1 MTSIAR
7 VDATVARVWSM
18 IAIVLPDLR
27 GGGAERVSVDLGRAL
42 ARRGH
47 RVEFVLQTASGDLLA
62 ETRSE
67 FKVVDLGVNRLRKS
81 FGPLVS
87 YFRKEQPAAV
97 LAMMW
102 PLTFLVPL
110 AARMAGV
117 RGKVGVAEHGVLS
130 LQYAT
135 WGWLN
140 MFLLRFTTMI
150 GYRLAVPIG
159 VSRGVAG
166 DMSGLARLG
175 PERVVTI
182 HNPVRFLPEPDA
194 AALADAQQVWKT
206 AGPRI
211 LTVGSFKRVKNQTLL
226 LRSFARFARSDAQL
240 VLLGQGP
247 EEETL
252 RALARSLGISGRV
265 SFAGFRANPSAFY
278 ATADLFV
285 LSSDSEGFGN
295 VIVEALF
302 HGLRVVS
309 TDCPYGPSEILD
321 GGRFGRLVHVGDE
334 MALAKAMEAALAET
348 PDPAS
353 LRRRAETFSADIA
366 AAKYLAALGM

>member
-1 MTSIAR
+1 
-7 VDATVARVWSM
+7 M

-27 GGGAERVSVDLGRAL
+27 GGGAERVSIDLGRAL

-47 RVEFVLQTASGDLLA
+47 RVVFVLLTATGDLLA

-67 FKVVDLGVNRLRKS
+67 FTVVDLGVNRLRKS
-81 FGPLVS
+81 FRPLVS
-87 YFRKEQPAAV
+87 FFRKEQPTAV

-166 DMSGLARLG
+166 DMAGLARLG
-175 PERVVTI
+175 PGRVVTI
-182 HNPVRFLPEPDA
+182 HNPVRLLPEPDA
-194 AALADAQQVWKT
+194 EALADAQRVWKT
-206 AGPRI
+206 TGPRI
-211 LTVGSFKRVKNQTLL
+211 LTVGSFKRVKNQALL
-226 LRSFARFARSDAQL
+226 LRSFARLERFDAQL

-247 EEETL
+247 EEESL
-252 RALARSLGISGRV
+252 RALARSLGISARV
-265 SFAGFRANPSAFY
+265 TFAGFRANPSAFY

-295 VIVEALF
+295 VIVESLF

-309 TDCPYGPSEILD
+309 TDCPYGPSEILE
-321 GGRFGRLVHVGDE
+321 GGRWGRLVPVGDE
-334 MALAKAMEAALAET
+334 VALAEAMKSALAEK
-348 PDPAS
+348 PDHAS
-353 LRRRAETFSADIA
+353 LRGRAEAFSADIA
-366 AAKYLAALGM
+366 AVKYLAALGM